1 VDLLGMIIAAIIVGL
16 IQGFF
21 DMFSSGDYH
30 DGGISG
36 HGISGG
42 GSFDD
47 LIEIT

>member
-1 VDLLGMIIAAIIVGL
+1 MIIGAIIVGL
-16 IQGFF
+16 IRGFF
-21 DMFSSGDYH
+21 DMLSPGSYH